1 MRFKS
6 GIPAVIDQGVHASS
20 QVFSP
25 GRHHPAF
32 SPDGEVLGWEERE
45 AGHVTYAAR
54 FRAIFRH
61 RSVGL
66 RCIFDVSDA
75 VVFAPFDQVVV
86 AHLPKEVDSDDR
98 FGIGRSCGFK
108 RSEVNAPIIG
118 LNVHKDRCGSSQ

>member
-1 MRFKS
+1 MRLES
-6 GIPAVIDQGVHASS
+6 GVPTMIDQGVHPSS

-25 GRHHPAF
+25 GGHHPTF
-32 SPDGEVLGWEERE
+32 SPDGEVLGWEEGE
-45 AGHVTYAAR
+45 TGHVAYTAR

-86 AHLPKEVDSDDR
+86 AHLSKEVDGDDR
-98 FGIGRSCGFK
+98 FGFGRSCSFK
-108 RSEVNAPIIG
+108 RCEVNAPIIG
-118 LNVHKDRCGSSQ
+118 LNVDKDGRGSSQ

>member
-6 GIPAVIDQGVHASS
+6 SIPSVIDQGVHPGS

-25 GRHHPAF
+25 SRHHPAF
-32 SPDGEVLGWEERE
+32 SPDGEVLRWEEGE
-45 AGHVTYAAR
+45 TGHVANATR
-54 FRAIFRH
+54 FRAVFRYGPM
-61 RSVGL
+61 GL
-66 RCIFDVSDA
+66 SRIFDVSDA
-75 VVFAPFDQVVV
+75 VVVAPIDQVVV